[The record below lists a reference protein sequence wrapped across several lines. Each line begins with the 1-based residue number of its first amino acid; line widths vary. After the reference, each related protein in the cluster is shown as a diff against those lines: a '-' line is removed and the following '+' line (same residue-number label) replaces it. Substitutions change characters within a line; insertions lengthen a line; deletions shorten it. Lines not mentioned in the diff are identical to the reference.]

1 MFDNYIFTEGSCRNF
16 AEGGKTGYELSTLIS
31 YYRGIP
37 FSMIHDV
44 RVEADGVAE
53 PREALS
59 FSVDRERW
67 YSLAELETMVNDKWE
82 YGTQGWIRVERA
94 GGLAAGEHEVKL
106 TMTTRVAYIPV
117 PFSGSRTR
125 RVKIAR

>member
-16 AEGGKTGYELSTLIS
+16 AEEGKTAGYELSTLIS

-44 RVEADGVAE
+44 QVETDGIAE

-67 YSLAELETMVNDKWE
+67 FSLTELETMVNDKWE
-82 YGTQGWIRVERA
+82 YGTQAWIRVAKA

-117 PFSGSRTR
+117 PFSGTRAR
-125 RVKIAR
+125 RVRIA